1 MGQKVNPIIFRNKRA
16 APWYSLKHFDK
27 LLHEDLQIIKY
38 IETRCKINNYYLKD
52 CQINRG
58 ARLCIVKLQIW
69 SDAVKQGAFTMNA
82 ALRLHI
88 SKFLENLTKSK
99 LCLIIYFLDGFGST
113 VGAKTLAELIA
124 KRIEKKT
131 SSPFKDVAALISE
144 FVKQEG
150 RSSSSPLKGLKILCS
165 GRLNGAEMAK
175 TQIIKI
181 GRIPLQT
188 ISVKVNY
195 GFAKAHTKF
204 GVIGIKVWIN

>member
-1 MGQKVNPIIFRNKRA
+1 
-16 APWYSLKHFDK
+16 
-27 LLHEDLQIIKY
+27 
-38 IETRCKINNYYLKD
+38 
-52 CQINRG
+52 
-58 ARLCIVKLQIW
+58 
-69 SDAVKQGAFTMNA
+69 MNA

-88 SKFLENLTKSK
+88 SKFIENLTKSK

>member
-88 SKFLENLTKSK
+88 SKFIENLTKSK

-150 RSSSSPLKGLKILCS
+150 RSSSSPLKG
-165 GRLNGAEMAK
+165 AEMAK

>member
-1 MGQKVNPIIFRNKRA
+1 LILNLNITMGQKVNPKIFRKEV
-16 APWYSLKHFDK
+16 PFTWYSLKHFDK

-38 IETRCKINNYYLKD
+38 IETRCKINNLYLKD

-69 SDAVKQGAFTMNA
+69 SDGVSMPMVT

-88 SKFLENLTKSK
+88 SKFIENLTKSK
-99 LCLIIYFLDGFGST
+99 LCLIINFLDGFGSS

-131 SSPFKDVAALISE
+131 QSPFKDVAALISE
-144 FVKQEG
+144 FVK
-150 RSSSSPLKGLKILCS
+150 SSSPLKGLKILCS

-188 ISVKVNY
+188 ISAKVNY